1 MPSIT
6 ERCVTTMKEVI
17 MTGEGF
23 KKLQEELEYLKT
35 EGRDQAAE
43 KIRVARGFGDLSE
56 NSEYDEAKND
66 QAMLEAR
73 IAELEAQL
81 KHARVLDESELTGEH
96 VHVGSKVVIKDKKG
110 KKYTYTISGATE
122 ADPFNGKISDE
133 SPVGKAVM
141 GLKVGEK
148 GEAILP
154 NGTTV
159 IYTVVEINK

>member
-1 MPSIT
+1 
-6 ERCVTTMKEVI
+6 MKELI
-17 MTGEGF
+17 MTSEGF

-35 EGRDQAAE
+35 EGRDNAAE

-66 QAMLEAR
+66 QALLEAR

-81 KHARVLDESELTGEH
+81 KHVRILDESEMSGDH
-96 VHVGSKVVIKDKKG
+96 VHIGYKVRIEANG
-110 KKYTYTISGATE
+110 KEYTYTISGATE
-122 ADPFNGKISDE
+122 ADPFNGKISNE
-133 SPVGKAVM
+133 SPVGKALM

-154 NGTTV
+154 NGTAV
-159 IYTVVEINK
+159 IYTVVEISK

>member
-1 MPSIT
+1 
-6 ERCVTTMKEVI
+6 MKELI
-17 MTGEGF
+17 MTSEGF

-35 EGRDQAAE
+35 EGRDNAAE

-66 QAMLEAR
+66 QALLEAR

-81 KHARVLDESELTGEH
+81 KHVKILDESEMTADY
-96 VHVGSKVVIKDKKG
+96 VHVGSKVRIEANG
-110 KKYTYTISGATE
+110 KEYTYVISGATE
-122 ADPFNGKISDE
+122 ADPFAGRISDE

-159 IYTVVEINK
+159 IYTVLEIGK

>member
-1 MPSIT
+1 
-6 ERCVTTMKEVI
+6 MKEVI
-17 MTGEGF
+17 MTSEGF

-35 EGRDQAAE
+35 TGRDEAAE

-66 QAMLEAR
+66 QAALEAR

-81 KHARVLDESELTGEH
+81 KHVRILDESEMSSEH

-110 KKYTYTISGATE
+110 KKFTYTISGATE

-141 GLKVGEK
+141 GLTVGEK

-159 IYTVVEINK
+159 VYTVVEISK

>member
-1 MPSIT
+1 
-6 ERCVTTMKEVI
+6 MKELV
-17 MTGEGF
+17 MTSEGF

-35 EGRDQAAE
+35 EGRDNAAE

-66 QAMLEAR
+66 QALLEAR

-81 KHARVLDESELTGEH
+81 KHVKILDESEMTADH
-96 VHVGSKVVIKDKKG
+96 VHVGSKVRIEANG
-110 KKYTYTISGATE
+110 KEYTYVISGATE
-122 ADPFNGKISDE
+122 ADPFAGRISDE

-154 NGTTV
+154 NGSTV
-159 IYTVVEINK
+159 IYTVLEISK

>member
-1 MPSIT
+1 
-6 ERCVTTMKEVI
+6 MKEVI
-17 MTGEGF
+17 MTSEGF

-35 EGRDQAAE
+35 EGRTQAAE

-56 NSEYDEAKND
+56 NAEYDEAMND
-66 QAMLEAR
+66 QGRMEAR
-73 IAELEAQL
+73 IAELEAML
-81 KHARVLDESELTGEH
+81 KHAVIQDESEMSGDR
-96 VHVGSKVVIKDKKG
+96 VHVGSKVRIEANG
-110 KKYTYTISGATE
+110 KEYNYTISGATE
-122 ADPFNGKISDE
+122 ADPFNGRISDE

-159 IYTVVEINK
+159 IYTVLEISK

>member
-1 MPSIT
+1 
-6 ERCVTTMKEVI
+6 MKEVI
-17 MTGEGF
+17 MTSEGY
-23 KKLQEELEYLKT
+23 KLLKEELEYLKT

-43 KIRVARGFGDLSE
+43 KLAIARSFGDLSE
-56 NSEYDEAKND
+56 NAEYDEAKND

-81 KHARVLDESELTGEH
+81 KHVKILDESEMSSEN
-96 VHVGSKVVIKDKKG
+96 VHVGSVVTIKDAKG
-110 KKYTYTISGATE
+110 KKFTYTISGATE

-133 SPVGKAVM
+133 SPVGKALL

-159 IYTVVEINK
+159 VYTVVEISK

>member
-1 MPSIT
+1 
-6 ERCVTTMKEVI
+6 MKEIV
-17 MTGEGF
+17 MTSEGF

-35 EGRDQAAE
+35 TGRDEAAE

-66 QAMLEAR
+66 QAALEAR

-81 KHARVLDESELTGEH
+81 KHVRILDESEMNSEH
-96 VHVGSKVVIKDKKG
+96 VHIGSKVRIADDKG
-110 KKYTYTISGATE
+110 REYTYTISGATE

-133 SPVGKAVM
+133 SPVGKALM
-141 GLKVGEK
+141 GLKVGES

-154 NGTTV
+154 NGSIV
-159 IYTVVEINK
+159 IYTVIEISK

>member
-1 MPSIT
+1 
-6 ERCVTTMKEVI
+6 MKEIV
-17 MTGEGF
+17 MTSEGF

-35 EGRDQAAE
+35 TGRDEAAE

-66 QAMLEAR
+66 QAALEAR

-81 KHARVLDESELTGEH
+81 KHVRILDESELSSEH
-96 VHVGSKVVIKDKKG
+96 VHVGSKVKLSANG
-110 KKYTYTISGATE
+110 KEYTYVISGVTE
-122 ADPFNGKISDE
+122 SDPFNGKISDE

-141 GLKVGEK
+141 GLKVGES

-154 NGTTV
+154 NGTIV
-159 IYTVVEINK
+159 VYTVLEISK

>member
-1 MPSIT
+1 MANI
-6 ERCVTTMKEVI
+6 KEVV
-17 MTGEGF
+17 MTSEGF

-66 QAMLEAR
+66 QALLEAR

-81 KHARVLDESELTGEH
+81 KHVRILDESEMSSEH
-96 VHVGSKVVIKDKKG
+96 VHIGSTVVIKDKKG

-122 ADPFNGKISDE
+122 ADPFAGRISDE

-159 IYTVVEINK
+159 IYTVVEISK

>member
-1 MPSIT
+1 
-6 ERCVTTMKEVI
+6 MKEIV
-17 MTGEGF
+17 MTSEGF

-35 EGRDQAAE
+35 TGRDEAAE

-66 QAMLEAR
+66 QAALEAR

-81 KHARVLDESELTGEH
+81 KHVRILDESELSSEH
-96 VHVGSKVVIKDKKG
+96 VHVGSKVKLSASG
-110 KKYTYTISGATE
+110 KEYSYVISGVTE
-122 ADPFNGKISDE
+122 SDPFNGKISDE
-133 SPVGKAVM
+133 SPVGKAIV

-159 IYTVVEINK
+159 IYTVVEIDK

>member
-1 MPSIT
+1 
-6 ERCVTTMKEVI
+6 MKEVI
-17 MTGEGF
+17 MTSEGF

-35 EGRDQAAE
+35 TGRDEAAE

-66 QAMLEAR
+66 QAALEAR

-81 KHARVLDESELTGEH
+81 KHVRILDESELSSEH
-96 VHVGSKVVIKDKKG
+96 VHVGSKVRVKANG
-110 KKYTYTISGATE
+110 NEFTYTISGATE
-122 ADPFNGKISDE
+122 ADPFNGKISNE
-133 SPVGKAVM
+133 SPVGKALM

-154 NGTTV
+154 NGNV
-159 IYTVVEINK
+159 IIYTVLEIGK

>member
-1 MPSIT
+1 
-6 ERCVTTMKEVI
+6 MKEVI
-17 MTGEGF
+17 MTSEGF

-66 QAMLEAR
+66 QALLEAR
-73 IAELEAQL
+73 IAELEVQL
-81 KHARVLDESELTGEH
+81 KHVKILDESEMNSEN
-96 VHVGSKVVIKDKKG
+96 VHIGSVVRIEANG
-110 KKYTYTISGATE
+110 KEYTYTISGATE
-122 ADPFNGKISDE
+122 ADPFAGRISDE

-159 IYTVVEINK
+159 IYTVLEISK

>member
-1 MPSIT
+1 
-6 ERCVTTMKEVI
+6 MKEVI
-17 MTGEGF
+17 MTSEGY
-23 KKLQEELEYLKT
+23 KKLVEELEYLKT
-35 EGRDQAAE
+35 TGRDEAAE

-66 QAMLEAR
+66 QAALEAR

-81 KHARVLDESELTGEH
+81 KHVRILDESEMSSEH
-96 VHVGSKVVIKDKKG
+96 VHVGSTVKVSANG
-110 KKYTYTISGATE
+110 KEYTYVISGATE
-122 ADPFNGKISDE
+122 ADPFNGKISNE
-133 SPVGKAVM
+133 SPVGKALM

-159 IYTVVEINK
+159 IYTVLEIGK

>member
-1 MPSIT
+1 
-6 ERCVTTMKEVI
+6 MKEIV
-17 MTGEGF
+17 MTSEGF

-66 QAMLEAR
+66 QAMLETR

-81 KHARVLDESELTGEH
+81 KHVRILDESEINSEH
-96 VHVGSKVVIKDKKG
+96 VHIGSKVVIKDKKG

-133 SPVGKAVM
+133 SPVGHAIL

-159 IYTVVEINK
+159 VYTVVEISK